1 MRADGSHSCWAMA
14 LANALSCRVECV
26 RPSSGLDHSGWAG
39 IIEANEQVTFAPLSC
54 DRYPPAGH
62 PLPDLPPHRGVP
74 ARQPQR
80 GPDRA
85 LPPGPS
91 RSARRPFP
99 VALRR
104 LPALG
109 TVASADCPRT
119 PCTSRAG
126 ERQQSRSVATLRKGP
141 HIEPPLRAGDV
152 IVSAISGD
160 AQNGRSDIPLS
171 SSRHA
176 SARVS
181 FMVRNTPSR
190 AEVGGERLRLSSWRA
205 LLRRHE
211 P

>member
-1 MRADGSHSCWAMA
+1 VYSSRRGSRSIEHLGSARDDGTWRRSGPRRGSDWRPG
-14 LANALSCRVECV
+14 RVDLGLDQAV
-26 RPSSGLDHSGWAG
+26 RTNLIKVRSQSDGQSSRIFLLPSLGGTPSIAAWSAYGTSSGLDHSGWAG

-99 VALRR
+99 IALRR

-109 TVASADCPRT
+109 TVTSADCPRT
-119 PCTSRAG
+119 PLHELGRRAPVVTECG
-126 ERQQSRSVATLRKGP
+126 Y
-141 HIEPPLRAGDV
+141 
-152 IVSAISGD
+152 
-160 AQNGRSDIPLS
+160 
-171 SSRHA
+171 
-176 SARVS
+176 
-181 FMVRNTPSR
+181 PS
-190 AEVGGERLRLSSWRA
+190 
-205 LLRRHE
+205 
-211 P
+211 

>member
-1 MRADGSHSCWAMA
+1 MRAHAAWSAYGT
-14 LANALSCRVECV
+14 
-26 RPSSGLDHSGWAG
+26 SSGLDHSGWAG

-99 VALRR
+99 VTLRR

-119 PCTSRAG
+119 PCTSWAG
-126 ERQQSRSVATLRKGP
+126 ERQRSRSVATLRKDP
-141 HIEPPLRAGDV
+141 HIEPPNACLRDPVQVLAV
-152 IVSAISGD
+152 D
-160 AQNGRSDIPLS
+160 ARSGRS
-171 SSRHA
+171 A
-176 SARVS
+176 A
-181 FMVRNTPSR
+181 
-190 AEVGGERLRLSSWRA
+190 LRLPGSPVIRCCQGMCWVFRDCRGA
-205 LLRRHE
+205 TGRRCRCRRRR
-211 P
+211 PGCRLARTPQRSRRGCWGR